1 MTSVF
6 QHAVSMIGVGLLGMS
21 AAIAQIQ
28 TPPGATGRPQA
39 PAAAS
44 PGPAGA
50 TPVPALTPSGQP
62 PTYHGGQQTAPLST
76 YLPPEP
82 GAIPWTLLSKVKMI
96 QNRGKFT
103 PEFDKEVMALNNREV
118 KIQGF
123 MMPLETGEKQRH
135 FLLTITPQTCAF
147 CIPAGPEGMVEIRT
161 KTPIKVTFE
170 PLVLTGKFE
179 VLANDPMGLYYRMP
193 DGKSVR

>member
-1 MTSVF
+1 
-6 QHAVSMIGVGLLGMS
+6 
-21 AAIAQIQ
+21 
-28 TPPGATGRPQA
+28 
-39 PAAAS
+39 
-44 PGPAGA
+44 
-50 TPVPALTPSGQP
+50 
-62 PTYHGGQQTAPLST
+62 
-76 YLPPEP
+76 
-82 GAIPWTLLSKVKMI
+82 
-96 QNRGKFT
+96 
-103 PEFDKEVMALNNREV
+103 MALNNREV